1 MSTLY
6 KTLSGES
13 SKPEKT
19 EKKDDGVTNKQRV
32 LIITSRGV
40 TFRQRH
46 LISDLQTMLP
56 HGRKESKLDTKS
68 KLYQL
73 NEIAEMY
80 NCNNIL
86 YFEARK
92 HMDLYMWMAKAPNGP
107 TAKFHIQNLHTMD
120 ELNFT
125 GNCLRGSRPILSF
138 DSSFDD
144 TPHNAVIKEML
155 TQTFGVPKGAR
166 KSKPF
171 FDHVFT
177 FSLVD
182 NKVWFRNYQIQET
195 VNEEN
200 PRETDISLVEIG
212 PRFVMTLITML
223 EGSFGGPVIF
233 ENKQYVSPNTVRSQ
247 MKQQAAEQAA
257 SRAEAA
263 FKRKVKV
270 RDAVIAADPLADSV
284 IFK

>member
-13 SKPEKT
+13 NKPEKT
-19 EKKDDGVTNKQRV
+19 EKKEDGVINKQRV

-92 HMDLYMWMAKAPNGP
+92 HMDLYMWLAKAPNGP
-107 TAKFHIQNLHTMD
+107 TAKFHVQNLHTMD

-144 TPHNAVIKEML
+144 TPHNAVVKEML

-182 NKVWFRNYQIQET
+182 NKIWFRNYQIQET
-195 VNEEN
+195 VNEQN

-257 SRAEAA
+257 NRAEAA

-270 RDAVIAADPLADSV
+270 RDAVISADPLADSV
-284 IFK
+284 VFK